1 MSLPPRHG
9 VFRSSVCHFNAS
21 VAWVSRVE
29 RDAAGWL
36 LVECGSCKPHIS
48 TLNQEASRLEMNDGL
63 WQFRIQDISTGNC
76 PYHPLRCRFQ
86 CGPIGNDR
94 RLLVYDTIPDPHE
107 NVEVEWQGVI
117 PCFTSRAWGG
127 SRIASQSKKGK

>member
-1 MSLPPRHG
+1 MG
-9 VFRSSVCHFNAS
+9 
-21 VAWVSRVE
+21 
-29 RDAAGWL
+29 
-36 LVECGSCKPHIS
+36 ECRSCKLYIS
-48 TLNQEASRLEMNDGL
+48 TNQEASRLEMNDGL
-63 WQFRIQDISTGNC
+63 WQNC

-117 PCFTSRAWGG
+117 PCFTSQAWGG